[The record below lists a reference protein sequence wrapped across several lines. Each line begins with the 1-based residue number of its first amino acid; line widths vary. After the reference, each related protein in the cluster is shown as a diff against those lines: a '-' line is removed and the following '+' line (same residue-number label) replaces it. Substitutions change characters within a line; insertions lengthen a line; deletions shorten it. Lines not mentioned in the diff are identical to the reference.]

1 MGAIL
6 YLVPVRAVQILYP
19 DCDLKTMSTFHGI
32 LSGNKHGDPWFFF
45 WYLHVLRTVQYKTF
59 VKKKK
64 SLIVEHDFLWKI
76 FLYLVYLGQ
85 GEDFNL
91 TTELSGK
98 VQYTHNQAI
107 KNGLNEAILLIWIK
121 GALFST

>member
-1 MGAIL
+1 MAFCEETST
-6 YLVPVRAVQILYP
+6 VTP
-19 DCDLKTMSTFHGI
+19 D
-32 LSGNKHGDPWFFF
+32 FFF

-85 GEDFNL
+85 GKNFNL

-107 KNGLNEAILLIWIK
+107 KNGLNEAILLI
-121 GALFST
+121 